1 MNFYDMVS
9 PYIVVV
15 IISWTLSHLLK
26 YFIECLKSGK
36 RDFFKTLFSSGGMPS
51 SHTATVVSLTT
62 VIGLIDGFNSAIF
75 GLSALFSIIV
85 MYDATKVRRS
95 SGEQGEVLHKI
106 IEAMKLGSKKPYLAK
121 GHTPVQVFVGAIFGI
136 LVGYIVF
143 ITTL

>member
-1 MNFYDMVS
+1 MRFYDIIS

-15 IISWTLSHLLK
+15 VISWTLSHLLK
-26 YFIECLKSGK
+26 YLIECTKYGKKDFLK
-36 RDFFKTLFSSGGMPS
+36 TIFSSGGMPS
-51 SHTATVVSLTT
+51 SHTATVVSLAT

-75 GLSALFSIIV
+75 GLSGLFSIIV

-95 SGEQGEVLHKI
+95 SGEQGEVLHRVM
-106 IEAMKLGSKKPYLAK
+106 EAVKLESKKPYLAK
-121 GHTPVQVFVGAIFGI
+121 GHTPIQVFVGAIFGI